1 MLKRF
6 DDLLFTTPHDGAT
19 TPIGICSFPEHAE
32 VEVLMDAWFRERQ
45 GAVENE
51 LYLKEARELLRQILA
66 EGTLSPSSRRKS
78 KTLLRAIDESHQARA
93 EPGA

>member
-19 TPIGICSFPEHAE
+19 TPLRHDSSREQ
-32 VEVLMDAWFRERQ
+32 VEVDVLMEAWFLERQ

-51 LYLKEARELLRQILA
+51 LYLKEARVLLRQILA
-66 EGTLSPSSRRKS
+66 EGALSPSCRRKS
-78 KTLLRAIDESHQARA
+78 RTLLRAIDESHRARA
-93 EPGA
+93 EPGS